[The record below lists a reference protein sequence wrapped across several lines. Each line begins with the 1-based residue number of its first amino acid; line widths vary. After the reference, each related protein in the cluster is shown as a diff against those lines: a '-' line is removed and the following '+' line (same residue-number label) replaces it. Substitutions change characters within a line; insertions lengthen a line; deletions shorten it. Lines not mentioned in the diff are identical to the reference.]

1 MIWIVQ
7 EVWEKTAQNKEN
19 KISLKKKKKELN
31 PKAVEQKGKCRVNH

>member
-19 KISLKKKKKELN
+19 KISLKKKKELN